1 MSSSGRTRSFSTR
14 AGLLATEEIEDVVLT
29 MMEQR

>member
-1 MSSSGRTRSFSTR
+1 MSSSRRARSFSTR
-14 AGLLATEEIEDVVLT
+14 SGLLATEEIVDVVLT